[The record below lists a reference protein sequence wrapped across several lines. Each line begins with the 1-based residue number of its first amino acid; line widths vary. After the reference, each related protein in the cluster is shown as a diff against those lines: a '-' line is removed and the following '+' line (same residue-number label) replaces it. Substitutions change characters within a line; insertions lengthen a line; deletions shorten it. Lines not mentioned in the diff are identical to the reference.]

1 MRKADLRLILRRR
14 NLACDHHAVEGGS
27 EAFAAASWSGDVSRP
42 ALKRA
47 HEHDYTVH
55 DYNEAKR
62 GRRFG
67 RRQALHLYSEYN
79 DEANIFISCLCCGSF
94 ICSAVHFV
102 GEHGLSV
109 RFRLRHFHYFSSSIA
124 EAAVYTR
131 TSPTL
136 GRSCVS

>member
-79 DEANIFISCLCCGSF
+79 DEANIFISCP
-94 ICSAVHFV
+94 AVVHLFAVRCISLASTVFLFGFV
-102 GEHGLSV
+102 SGTFTTLAALSQ
-109 RFRLRHFHYFSSSIA
+109 RLRFTHELHRHW
-124 EAAVYTR
+124 AAAA
-131 TSPTL
+131 
-136 GRSCVS
+136 